1 MGGSPP
7 SPPTVIMPPQT
18 APERYQSLIPQE
30 SFQDV
35 AETMNR
41 IEKETAKVQGQRYD
55 EAGTPAQVGARQA
68 KTRVNEAAS
77 YLASLPTSTPDTSFK
92 GTPRPFGITSTASSA
107 TTQPGQKLSGTGV
120 ARSTSTTSTKPKS
133 NLDIVRDMARKQLT
147 DAQKNYAD
155 AVDYAKK
162 TPRPTGTIT
171 EDPSFA
177 NRPDEIFLP
186 TQLGKNV

>member
-1 MGGSPP
+1 MGGSAP

-18 APERYQSLIPQE
+18 AAERYQSLIPQE

-41 IEKETAKVQGQRYD
+41 IETETAKVQQQRYD
-55 EAGTPAQVGARQA
+55 DTGTPAERGARQA
-68 KTRVNEAAS
+68 KVRMNEAAS
-77 YLASLPTSTPDTSFK
+77 YLASLPTSSPDTSFK
-92 GTPRPFGITSTASSA
+92 TTPRPFGITSTASSA
-107 TTQPGQKLSGTGV
+107 TTQPGQNLSGTGV
-120 ARSTSTTSTKPKS
+120 VRSTSTPSSKPKS

-171 EDPSFA
+171 KDPSFA

-186 TQLGKNV
+186 TQLGKKV

>member
-1 MGGSPP
+1 MGGSAP
-7 SPPTVIMPPQT
+7 SPPTVIMPPSV
-18 APERYQSLIPQE
+18 APVRYQNLIPQE

-41 IEKETAKVQGQRYD
+41 IETETAKVQQQRYD
-55 EAGTPAQVGARQA
+55 DTGTPAERGARQA
-68 KTRVNEAAS
+68 GIRMNEAAS
-77 YLASLPTSTPDTSFK
+77 YLASLPTSSPDTSFK

-120 ARSTSTTSTKPKS
+120 VRSTSTTSTKPKS

-171 EDPSFA
+171 KDPSFA

-186 TQLGKNV
+186 TQLGKKV

>member
-41 IEKETAKVQGQRYD
+41 IEKETAKVQQQRYD
-55 EAGTPAQVGARQA
+55 ETGTPADRGARQA
-68 KTRVNEAAS
+68 KVRMNEAAS
-77 YLASLPTSTPDTSFK
+77 YLASLPTSSPDTGFK
-92 GTPRPFGITSTASSA
+92 TTPRPFGITSTASSA
-107 TTQPGQKLSGTGV
+107 TTQPGQSLSGTGIKRRPAPPV
-120 ARSTSTTSTKPKS
+120 TKTKS
-133 NLDIVRDMARKQLT
+133 NLDIVRDIARKQLT

-171 EDPSFA
+171 KDPSFA

-186 TQLGKNV
+186 KQMGKRV